1 MCANEV
7 VGLNLCKTIP
17 KLKVGVGIVVME
29 IVNLDLL
36 KAMIFTCERLQIVYI
51 YIYKSKPIL
60 QPK

>member
-7 VGLNLCKTIP
+7 VGLNLCKKIA

-36 KAMIFTCERLQIVYI
+36 KVMTLHVKG
-51 YIYKSKPIL
+51 YK
-60 QPK
+60 